1 MNGTIGI
8 NVADKSEGE
17 SCKGGSREGLAEGS
31 VILNFHRR
39 HGHRYHRYH
48 CDHYH
53 HHHHVTVP
61 VTIHLFREAKQRL
74 NVAVE
79 DRRLFR
85 FN

>member
-31 VILNFHRR
+31 VVLNFHRR
-39 HGHRYHRYH
+39 HGHRYH

-53 HHHHVTVP
+53 HHHHVTAP